1 MEPLSPIEFNE
12 TPQFIEEKQLV
23 GTLMTG
29 VPRSASFFM
38 AGMTVVLMILSTL
51 LFWWAPQSWA
61 DLMPAMKQAV
71 VRDHQW
77 WRIFTAVFIHADLEH
92 LLSNMLMLGIFSFFI
107 YGYFGFTIFPF
118 VSLLLAAAVNFFTIQ
133 SYGPETSLLGASGL
147 VYVLGGFWLAMYFF
161 VQRQYPIIMRLIRVV
176 GVALMMFAPT
186 SFAPTTSYTAHGYGF
201 CFGIIAAT
209 IYFYMKKK
217 SIRDL
222 EVYQSTFVQ
231 I

>member
-1 MEPLSPIEFNE
+1 MLNE
-12 TPQFIEEKQLV
+12 TPQYIEEKRLV
-23 GTLMTG
+23 GTLITG
-29 VPRSASFFM
+29 VPNSASFLM
-38 AGMTVVLMILSTL
+38 AALTVFVMILSTL
-51 LFWWAPQSWA
+51 LFWWAPESWA
-61 DLMPAMKQAV
+61 DFLPAMKNAV
-71 VRDHQW
+71 MRDHQW

-107 YGYFGFTIFPF
+107 YGYFGFTIFPLI
-118 VSLLLAAAVNFFTIQ
+118 SLILAAAVNFFTIQ

-161 VQRQYPIIMRLIRVV
+161 IQRQYPPMMRLIRVV

-186 SFAPTTSYTAHGYGF
+186 TFIPTTSYTAHGYGF
-201 CFGIIAAT
+201 LFGVMAAV
-209 IYFYMKKK
+209 IYFLINKK
-217 SIRDL
+217 SIRNL